1 MDWAGKRI
9 LVTGGAGFIGS
20 HLAERLLRLG
30 CDVSIADDFSR
41 GSDANLATVANR
53 ITVHRVDLTQYPNCL
68 RVTNDIDVIFHLAS
82 SVGGIHYLMNE
93 TVSGLTPNLQMTTN
107 MLEAA
112 RRHDVDR
119 FLFTSS
125 ACVYPERQIA
135 LNQFTEA
142 DAYPANPLTAYGWA
156 KLVGERL
163 CYAYYQD
170 YGMQSAVVRLFNTY
184 GERENLDPR
193 WSHVIPSLIRKAIRY
208 PRESFTIF
216 GDGSQQRAFLYVQ
229 DCIDALLLC
238 LEHITNAEPINVGGE
253 EIISIRE
260 LAEQIIQLSGKTIL
274 IQYDPSGPQ
283 GTRRYC
289 ADLTKMQR
297 MVGWRPT
304 ISLAVGLQRT
314 YAWIQR
320 KLVNGPLTT
329 PPVNDDD

>member
-1 MDWAGKRI
+1 MDWVGKRI

-20 HLAERLLRLG
+20 HLAERLLALG

-41 GSDANLATVANR
+41 GSDANLSSFVNR

-68 RVTNDIDVIFHLAS
+68 RVTNDIDAIFHLAS
-82 SVGGIHYLMNE
+82 SVGGIHYLMKE
-93 TVSGLTPNLQMTTN
+93 TVRGLTPNLQMTTN

-112 RRHDVDR
+112 RHHDVGR

-156 KLVGERL
+156 KLMGERL
-163 CYAYYQD
+163 CHAYYQD
-170 YGMQSAVVRLFNTY
+170 YGILSAVVRLFNTY

-208 PRESFTIF
+208 PRKPFTIF

-229 DCIDALLLC
+229 DCVDGLLLC
-238 LEHITNAEPINVGGE
+238 LEHAATAEPINVGSNDVL
-253 EIISIRE
+253 SIRE
-260 LAEQIIQLSGKTIL
+260 LAEQIIQLSGKTIP
-274 IQYDPSGPQ
+274 IQHDPLGPQ

-289 ADLTKMQR
+289 ADLTTMKR
-297 MVGWRPT
+297 MLGWCPT

-314 YAWIQR
+314 YAWTRR
-320 KLVNGPLTT
+320 KLKLAC
-329 PPVNDDD
+329 